1 MILGTRLRNPPR
13 RNCLLNFFLLFK
25 KKMIKSYE
33 LKNPKKSI
41 LNMYQSK
48 CMDICF
54 IPVHAPEWLDL
65 ETEKGLPNLKL
76 SRLFLIQ
83 PIIFSLFIFSSLEF
97 LSYCYKSI
105 KIKSGLW
112 PRIIVKMPACEQMFI
127 IDYSNYECR
136 LSKICMAVFS

>member
-1 MILGTRLRNPPR
+1 MYICFHKPFIRSSPDQVSFDFGDQAPQPSQEKLSLEFFSY
-13 RNCLLNFFLLFK
+13 FFLLFK
-25 KKMIKSYE
+25 NKMIESYE

-48 CMDICF
+48 SMDICF

-65 ETEKGLPNLKL
+65 EKEKGLPNLKL

-105 KIKSGLW
+105 KIKPGLW
-112 PRIIVKMPACEQMFI
+112 PRIIVKMPA
-127 IDYSNYECR
+127 
-136 LSKICMAVFS
+136 